1 MVKLVEVCEKINASN
16 STQKSYTLREVYVN
30 PEHVVSLREEFSF
43 KQKLEEGVMPDTLDS
58 RQGFTRITLDRGQTG
73 LDIIVIGQPN
83 LVEEKLKGDRR
94 ELLHG

>member
-16 STQKSYTLREVYVN
+16 STQKSYTLREVYVS
-30 PEHVVSLREEFSF
+30 PEHVVSLREEHSF
-43 KQKLEEGVMPDTLDS
+43 KQRLKEGVLPDSLDS

-73 LDIIVIGQPN
+73 LDIIVVGVPSI
-83 LVEEKLKGDRR
+83 VEDKLQGGRR